1 MIDYQRLFHL
11 GVRVNDVDAAMSEMT
26 RGLGVSWAAV
36 QHNPAQH
43 VWTPQEGLREV
54 PLTFVYSCEGP
65 QHIELLQAPSGT
77 LWHGGDQA
85 GAHHVGVWVDD
96 IAAETQQCLDA
107 GWTLAAA
114 GAAPDDG
121 FGVFTYLV
129 PPSGLIVELVWSA
142 VQPRFE
148 QWWAGG
154 SLGNDRA
161 AA

>member
-1 MIDYQRLFHL
+1 MIDYQRIFHL
-11 GVRVNDVDAAMSEMT
+11 GVRVNDLDSAMSEMAG
-26 RGLGVSWAAV
+26 GLGARWAAV

-43 VWTPQEGLREV
+43 VWTPEDGLREV

-77 LWHGGDQA
+77 VWHAGDA
-85 GAHHVGVWVDD
+85 PGAHHVGVWVDD
-96 IAAETQQCLDA
+96 VAAETRACLDA

-129 PPSGLIVELVWSA
+129 PPSGLIIELVLSA
-142 VQPRFE
+142 AQSRFE
-148 QWWAGG
+148 QWWADG
-154 SLGNDRA
+154 SLGNDRVNA
-161 AA
+161 